1 MRAGDNVPRAAVT
14 MHTRQCAPRGC
25 CRRSTAPDTAIVAQS
40 VPDIA
45 VLKAMVWQYGS
56 AIVASVAQPLV
67 LRHCIPVAYVSA
79 GHRTLVPHVSTP
91 QNQVQ
96 GLHLWYKVC

>member
-1 MRAGDNVPRAAVT
+1 

-79 GHRTLVPHVSTP
+79 GHRTLVPHCSGLRRGLVPACARAQAPGSTIYMSVP
-91 QNQVQ
+91 DMA
-96 GLHLWYKVC
+96 